1 MSAVDGVDTV
11 SPAPKRRRKQRAASV
26 LYDVPG
32 PRARIRSNI
41 TTLVAVLVLALI
53 AYVVFR
59 RMDLKGQW
67 AGHLWT
73 PFLQG
78 DVWRELILPG
88 VWGTLSATVVAAILA
103 LIFGVLFGLGRLSD
117 HRVIRWFCGIVVE
130 FFRGI
135 PVLLLIFFILA
146 APGEVNVAMGRIP
159 VPIPPFVA
167 VVGGLMLYNGAVLAE
182 VFRAGINAV
191 PRGQSEAGYA
201 LGLRKGG
208 VMRLILLP
216 QATTAM
222 LPAIV
227 SQLIVL
233 LKDTALGWIVS
244 YGEILNAAFRQVSAN
259 YNNTIAA
266 AIVAAVLYII
276 LNLAL
281 GAVVVWLERRN
292 RRSAKVTTAQ
302 AAVAEQAVLQV
313 ELQQGRR
320 ETGV

>member
-1 MSAVDGVDTV
+1 MTPVDTV
-11 SPAPKRRRKQRAASV
+11 SAPPRRRRKQEAASV

-32 PRARIRSNI
+32 PRARIRNNVI
-41 TTLVAVLVLALI
+41 TLVAVLVFALI
-53 AYVVFR
+53 AYVVVR

-67 AGHLWT
+67 NADLWT
-73 PFLQG
+73 PFLQW
-78 DVWRELILPG
+78 DLWNKIILPG
-88 VWGTLSATVVAAILA
+88 VWGTLSATAVAAVLA
-103 LIFGVLFGLGRLSD
+103 LVFGVIFGLGRLSD
-117 HRVIRWFCGIVVE
+117 HRAIRWVCGVVVE
-130 FFRGI
+130 FFRSI

-146 APGEVNVAMGRIP
+146 GPGVINIAFGRVP

-167 VVGGLMLYNGAVLAE
+167 VVGGLMFYNGAVLAE

-208 VMRLILLP
+208 VMRLVLLP
-216 QATTAM
+216 QAVTAM

-227 SQLIVL
+227 SQLIIL

-244 YGEILNAAFRQVSAN
+244 YADILNATFRQTSAN
-259 YNNTIAA
+259 YHNTIPA
-266 AIVAAVLYII
+266 AIVAAIMYII

-292 RRSAKVTTAQ
+292 RRSVKTA
-302 AAVAEQAVLQV
+302 AIAVAVPDQAGL
-313 ELQQGRR
+313 EPGAGRA
-320 ETGV
+320 GVPL